1 MSDSKLYTGKT
12 YENSYVLNI
21 EKSLKKKYE
30 TTQRSEIEY
39 SFTGGGITAKLDT
52 VSFELFIF
60 ACETYFDTCNK
71 TTAKDKTGNEVQYT
85 YQITDSTNLSFTI
98 NAYLT
103 KCTLLINGK
112 DPHQFIHQHA
122 QEIHKIMSKTQING
136 AKINI
141 EMLNQNLAIKLKE
154 ALNSL
159 QQNKVIGEKLD
170 KEQEKQ
176 NELQQDEKCFKCR
189 RHCRTRSVMCKNNHW
204 VHYKCDKLDE
214 KEIEVIEQSEHN
226 YVCKTCTNEAFD
238 SRNNFEQLAILDN
251 NCAINK
257 SELSIAD
264 MMLQEEIQCYA
275 CNNFEQSVENRCLIC
290 DMPFH
295 DNCLD
300 NDTQKCYSCI
310 GLSEQ
315 RDLSDKTQQQTHQ
328 TIPKSI
334 EIETETISLSKSEQI
349 NISSETTP
357 KNIQPES
364 RPTVGIVQRAE
375 IRQPTQTESTNL
387 IIDDSTY
394 TVIADRNKLDEN
406 HKIRMKELKQLEQKL
421 KKREE
426 QIKMKEAMINE
437 NMKEKTNILDRLH
450 KSEFRN
456 IELENTIKTLYT
468 KIESLQNKPNQ
479 HLPEHQSSASKTTDD
494 LVTGIREKVTKYV
507 LSKVDD
513 EINKLQNE
521 NKTTNNDSFNRQN
534 KTYDY
539 QQMYPSNQQ
548 QHYRQSSYT
557 QNYGEP
563 SATSQYSMYGARYSE
578 PNQYYYRSEN
588 EDRNYQNYDQRIPSY
603 FQNQAELETRN
614 ICKDNLIEVVPNW
627 TNQDYVQNHISVQ
640 NKTTQHS
647 RINDQDI
654 YQLKHNNQPTSD
666 NLYRHTGQALYYQ
679 PTRHTDNF

>member
-1 MSDSKLYTGKT
+1 
-12 YENSYVLNI
+12 
-21 EKSLKKKYE
+21 
-30 TTQRSEIEY
+30 
-39 SFTGGGITAKLDT
+39 
-52 VSFELFIF
+52 
-60 ACETYFDTCNK
+60 
-71 TTAKDKTGNEVQYT
+71 
-85 YQITDSTNLSFTI
+85 
-98 NAYLT
+98 
-103 KCTLLINGK
+103 
-112 DPHQFIHQHA
+112 
-122 QEIHKIMSKTQING
+122 
-136 AKINI
+136 
-141 EMLNQNLAIKLKE
+141 
-154 ALNSL
+154 
-159 QQNKVIGEKLD
+159 
-170 KEQEKQ
+170 
-176 NELQQDEKCFKCR
+176 
-189 RHCRTRSVMCKNNHW
+189 
-204 VHYKCDKLDE
+204 
-214 KEIEVIEQSEHN
+214 
-226 YVCKTCTNEAFD
+226 
-238 SRNNFEQLAILDN
+238 
-251 NCAINK
+251 
-257 SELSIAD
+257 

-334 EIETETISLSKSEQI
+334 EIETETISLSESEQI
-349 NISSETTP
+349 NRSSETTP

-479 HLPEHQSSASKTTDD
+479 HLPEHQSSVSKTTDD

-534 KTYDY
+534 QTHDY

-548 QHYRQSSYT
+548 LHYRQNGY
-557 QNYGEP
+557 N
-563 SATSQYSMYGARYSE
+563 
-578 PNQYYYRSEN
+578 
-588 EDRNYQNYDQRIPSY
+588 
-603 FQNQAELETRN
+603 
-614 ICKDNLIEVVPNW
+614 
-627 TNQDYVQNHISVQ
+627 
-640 NKTTQHS
+640 
-647 RINDQDI
+647 
-654 YQLKHNNQPTSD
+654 
-666 NLYRHTGQALYYQ
+666 
-679 PTRHTDNF
+679 